1 MVLIQ
6 QIILLIIFTFI
17 IAYSPKITA
26 NNTLPDLGNET
37 QIIIP
42 PKDETL
48 IGKVWLHQLQHAG
61 IISSDLILNTYLK
74 NLGNYLVVNS
84 NQQDLKKF
92 NFFMVNHTDINAFA
106 FMGGNVGIFA
116 GLINLTE
123 TESELAAILAHEIS
137 HITQKH
143 FARELLQQKR
153 LMPIT
158 IIEAI
163 AMAAIGVPDLI
174 MPILGGHIQQ
184 MLNFSRAQEQEADH
198 LGIEIL
204 NRSKFD
210 PLGMGNIFAKMDK
223 STNNDTIISNK
234 FLLTHPLFKDRIFE
248 AYTRVPK
255 SSYQQYSNSTDYQ
268 LIKVIINNLIYKNKT
283 DLLLKIEKKLKNNK
297 YNNELSIL
305 YQQAITLKDLHKYS
319 KAKKILTKLA
329 IENPNNLII
338 QISLAELLLSKE
350 PKLSKN
356 TLENLI
362 PIFPDHLPLI
372 ITYAKALIM
381 LNEPLKAKQSLNIFN
396 QEHLE
401 DLLEEPQIYELLIA
415 CNQKLQATDEALLL
429 QAKSM
434 VITHQL
440 DAALQKIDLALD
452 NTKKINKYNN
462 NFYKINKFK
471 TELLQYKEN
480 LKSIKF

>member
-1 MVLIQ
+1 M
-6 QIILLIIFTFI
+6 IFTFI

-26 NNTLPDLGNET
+26 TNTLPDLGNET
-37 QIIIP
+37 QTLISS
-42 PKDETL
+42 KDETL
-48 IGKVWLHQLQHAG
+48 MGKVWLHQLQHAG
-61 IISSDLILNTYLK
+61 IISSDVFVNTYLE
-74 NLGNYLVVNS
+74 NIGNYLVNNS

-92 NFFMVNHTDINAFA
+92 NFFMVNHEDINAFA

-143 FARELLQQKR
+143 FARQLLQQKR
-153 LMPIT
+153 LIPIT

-163 AMAAIGVPDLI
+163 TMAAIGIPDLI

-184 MLNFSRAQEQEADH
+184 MLNFSRNQEQEADH

-223 STNNDTIISNK
+223 LTNNDAFTSNK
-234 FLLTHPLFKDRIFE
+234 FLLTHPLFKDRILE
-248 AYTRVPK
+248 AYTRVQK
-255 SSYQQYSNSTDYQ
+255 TTYQQYTNSHDYQ
-268 LIKVIINNLIYKNKT
+268 LIKVIINNYLYKNKT
-283 DLLLKIEKKLKNNK
+283 DLLLEIEQKLKNHA
-297 YNNELSIL
+297 YNNELAIH
-305 YQQAITLKDLHKYS
+305 YQQAITLKDLHQYS

-329 IENPNNLII
+329 EQYPNNLII
-338 QISLAELLLSKE
+338 QISLAELLLSNE
-350 PKLSKN
+350 PKLSKI

-381 LNEPLKAKQSLNIFN
+381 LNEPLKAKQSLNIFD

-415 CNQKLQATDEALLL
+415 CNQKLQVIDETLLL
-429 QAKSM
+429 QAKLM

-440 DAALQKIDLALD
+440 DAAEQKINLAL
-452 NTKKINKYNN
+452 NKTNKDNN

-471 TELLQYKEN
+471 TELQQYKEN